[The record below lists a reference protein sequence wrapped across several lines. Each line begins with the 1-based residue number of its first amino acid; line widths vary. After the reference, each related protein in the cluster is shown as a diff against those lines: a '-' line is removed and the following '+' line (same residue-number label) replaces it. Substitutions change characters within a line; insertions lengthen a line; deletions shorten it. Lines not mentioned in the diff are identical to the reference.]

1 MNVQCVAHNN
11 KVIVRADSGVRI
23 LTNYDNITDILKYE
37 NVLELLKFYYQRDSE
52 RYEELCDIKD
62 SIDGVGT
69 LFNVGCITTAGVSFV
84 LGTTDVMP
92 DAYAITLGSCAVV
105 AAATYGVLGKF
116 AGSRYHER
124 MGLKECLNFQEEKIE
139 RLQSKISKAYNEG
152 KVVETPETMFYIDD
166 RAEKDRLNKVLN
178 FIFYM
183 GCHRNKVRNIVKKL
197 QLHSFLNEK
206 FNISDVDSLIEIE
219 NYVYR
224 EFSDEFEKASGY
236 TIK

>member
-23 LTNYDNITDILKYE
+23 LPNYDNITDILKYE

-69 LFNVGCITTAGVSFV
+69 LFNVGCITAAGVSYV
-84 LGTTDVMP
+84 LGATDVMP
-92 DAYAITLGSCAVV
+92 EAYAITLGSGSV
-105 AAATYGVLGKF
+105 AAAAAYGVLGKF

-124 MGLKECLNFQEEKIE
+124 MGLMECLNFQEEEIE
-139 RLQSKISKAYNEG
+139 RMESKIAKAYKKG
-152 KVVETPETMFYIDD
+152 KVVETPETMFYVDD
-166 RAEKDRLNKVLN
+166 RAEKARLNKMLN

-183 GCHRNKVRNIVKKL
+183 GCNRNKVRNIVKKL
-197 QLHSFLNEK
+197 QLHSFLNYK

-219 NYVYR
+219 NYVYI

-236 TIK
+236 SIK